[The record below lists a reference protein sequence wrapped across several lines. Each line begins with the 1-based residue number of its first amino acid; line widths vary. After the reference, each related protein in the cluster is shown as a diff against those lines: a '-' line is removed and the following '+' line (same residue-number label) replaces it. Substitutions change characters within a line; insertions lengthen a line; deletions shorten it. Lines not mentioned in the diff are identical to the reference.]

1 MGSWNNRKT
10 RIKKTHIYP
19 FKKYNLLVAISYNK
33 FIGWKLYENLKG
45 GVRKEQ
51 LVEFYKK
58 HIYDKYKKYLILMDN
73 ASPHKAIILKD
84 LIKESGNDLLYTV
97 PYHPETN
104 PIEEFF
110 SQLKHYIRKTSPQN
124 YKEIS
129 DKIKD
134 ILNTKIKKKHLENY
148 FKHSFQIYK

>member
-1 MGSWNNRKT
+1 MLKQLIIDSGN
-10 RIKKTHIYP
+10 
-19 FKKYNLLVAISYNK
+19 NLLYC
-33 FIGWKLYENLKG
+33 
-45 GVRKEQ
+45 
-51 LVEFYKK
+51 
-58 HIYDKYKKYLILMDN
+58 
-73 ASPHKAIILKD
+73 
-84 LIKESGNDLLYTV
+84 V

-110 SQLKHYIRKTSPQN
+110 SQLKHYIRKNSPQN